1 MRAGAEGE
9 RLMGL
14 NGFTEWLFSALL
26 SWMQIIYNWLWSMLA
41 SGGQNEFMPW
51 FSDNWLKIVL
61 ILIIV
66 GLVVDYTIYLMRW
79 QPYHVWLTTLRRA
92 RGYVSRPF
100 TREQPRMRYAG
111 YRRVLEGCEGE
122 EVGAGAT
129 GASGASGA
137 TGAARRKSAGTYEA
151 RPRTQRAAGALNVRV
166 VERAAAQPDARPARQ
181 ERSAYARR
189 ADGQRA
195 YGNAAEE
202 YAPVNAAREYERPAS
217 VAAEEYAP
225 VSAAREYERPASIA
239 AEEYAPV
246 SATLADE
253 PDEGMALDADGYV
266 PETVSAPGEG
276 EQLAFSEP
284 PVFARSTRES
294 APVYGRAYQRPGQ
307 SFMPMG
313 VESDTRPQVE
323 LPDMEG
329 LDMLNGDGAAE
340 EPERTARTQARAVT
354 ESLPDDTYETRRSAR
369 QTQAQ
374 RGAQRYEGAVKPTGG
389 ARRYEGAVEPTG
401 GAQRYEGAAKPA
413 GRAAG
418 AAGQTAPRSISVR
431 ETGITREID
440 FDDEI
445 D

>member
-1 MRAGAEGE
+1 M
-9 RLMGL
+9 
-14 NGFTEWLFSALL
+14 
-26 SWMQIIYNWLWSMLA
+26 
-41 SGGQNEFMPW
+41 
-51 FSDNWLKIVL
+51 
-61 ILIIV
+61 
-66 GLVVDYTIYLMRW
+66 
-79 QPYHVWLTTLRRA
+79 
-92 RGYVSRPF
+92 
-100 TREQPRMRYAG
+100 
-111 YRRVLEGCEGE
+111 
-122 EVGAGAT
+122 
-129 GASGASGA
+129 
-137 TGAARRKSAGTYEA
+137 
-151 RPRTQRAAGALNVRV
+151 
-166 VERAAAQPDARPARQ
+166 
-181 ERSAYARR
+181 
-189 ADGQRA
+189 
-195 YGNAAEE
+195 
-202 YAPVNAAREYERPAS
+202 
-217 VAAEEYAP
+217 
-225 VSAAREYERPASIA
+225 SAA
-239 AEEYAPV
+239 
-246 SATLADE
+246 LADE

-354 ESLPDDTYETRRSAR
+354 ESLTDDTYETRRSAR

-374 RGAQRYEGAVKPTGG
+374 RSARRYEGSVKPTGGAQRYEGAVKPTGG
-389 ARRYEGAVEPTG
+389 AQRYEGTVEPAG

>member
-1 MRAGAEGE
+1 M
-9 RLMGL
+9 
-14 NGFTEWLFSALL
+14 
-26 SWMQIIYNWLWSMLA
+26 
-41 SGGQNEFMPW
+41 
-51 FSDNWLKIVL
+51 
-61 ILIIV
+61 
-66 GLVVDYTIYLMRW
+66 
-79 QPYHVWLTTLRRA
+79 
-92 RGYVSRPF
+92 
-100 TREQPRMRYAG
+100 
-111 YRRVLEGCEGE
+111 
-122 EVGAGAT
+122 
-129 GASGASGA
+129 
-137 TGAARRKSAGTYEA
+137 
-151 RPRTQRAAGALNVRV
+151 
-166 VERAAAQPDARPARQ
+166 
-181 ERSAYARR
+181 
-189 ADGQRA
+189 
-195 YGNAAEE
+195 
-202 YAPVNAAREYERPAS
+202 
-217 VAAEEYAP
+217 
-225 VSAAREYERPASIA
+225 
-239 AEEYAPV
+239 

-401 GAQRYEGAAKPA
+401 GAQRYEGAVEPTGGARRYEGTVKPA

>member
-1 MRAGAEGE
+1 
-9 RLMGL
+9 MGL

-122 EVGAGAT
+122 EVGAV
-129 GASGASGA
+129 A
-137 TGAARRKSAGTYEA
+137 TGAAGAAGAARRRSAGTYEA
-151 RPRTQRAAGALNVRV
+151 RPRTQRAAGALEVRPA
-166 VERAAAQPDARPARQ
+166 ERAAAQPNARPARP

-189 ADGQRA
+189 ADGQHA
-195 YGNAAEE
+195 YGNVAEEYAPESAAREYERPESIAAEE
-202 YAPVNAAREYERPAS
+202 YAPVSAAREYERPAS

-225 VSAAREYERPASIA
+225 VNAM
-239 AEEYAPV
+239 
-246 SATLADE
+246 LADE
-253 PDEGMALDADGYV
+253 PDGGMALDADGYV

-276 EQLAFSEP
+276 EQPEFGEP

-307 SFMPMG
+307 SFMPIG
-313 VESDTRPQVE
+313 VESDMRPQVE

-329 LDMLNGDGAAE
+329 LDMLNGDDAAA
-340 EPERTARTQARAVT
+340 EPERPTRTQARAGA
-354 ESLPDDTYETRRSAR
+354 ESLPGDTYETRRSAR
-369 QTQAQ
+369 QAQ
-374 RGAQRYEGAVKPTGG
+374 RG

-401 GAQRYEGAAKPA
+401 GAQRYEGTVEPTGNAQRYEGTVEPTGNARRYEGTVRPA
-413 GRAAG
+413 GRAG

>member
-1 MRAGAEGE
+1 
-9 RLMGL
+9 MGL

-100 TREQPRMRYAG
+100 TREQPRMHYAG

-122 EVGAGAT
+122 EVGAGAAGAAGAT
-129 GASGASGA
+129 GATGA
-137 TGAARRKSAGTYEA
+137 TGAARRRSAGTYEA
-151 RPRTQRAAGALNVRV
+151 RPRTQRAAGTLEVRP
-166 VERAAAQPDARPARQ
+166 VERAAAHPNTRPARP

-195 YGNAAEE
+195 YGN
-202 YAPVNAAREYERPAS
+202 V
-217 VAAEEYAP
+217 AEEYAP
-225 VSAAREYERPASIA
+225 VSAVHEDRRPAGVA
-239 AEEYAPV
+239 AEEYASVNVARENERPAGVAAEGYAPV
-246 SATLADE
+246 SAALADE
-253 PDEGMALDADGYV
+253 PEGGMALDADGYV

-276 EQLAFSEP
+276 EPLEFGEP
-284 PVFARSTRES
+284 PAFARSTRES

-307 SFMPMG
+307 SFMPIG

-329 LDMLNGDGAAE
+329 LDMLNGHDAAA
-340 EPERTARTQARAVT
+340 EPERPARTQACAGA
-354 ESLPDDTYETRRSAR
+354 ESLPGDTYETRRSAR
-369 QTQAQ
+369 QAQAQ
-374 RGAQRYEGAVKPTGG
+374 RN

-401 GAQRYEGAAKPA
+401 NARRYEGAVEPTGNARRYEGTVRPA
-413 GRAAG
+413 ERAAG
-418 AAGQTAPRSISVR
+418 AAGQTAPRTISVR

>member
-129 GASGASGA
+129 GAAVATGAS
-137 TGAARRKSAGTYEA
+137 GAARRKSAGTYEA

-217 VAAEEYAP
+217 
-225 VSAAREYERPASIA
+225 IA

-253 PDEGMALDADGYV
+253 HDEGMALDADGYV

-340 EPERTARTQARAVT
+340 ELERTARTQAHSGT

-374 RGAQRYEGAVKPTGG
+374 RSARRYEGAVKPTGGAQRYEGAVEPTGG
-389 ARRYEGAVEPTG
+389 ARRYEGAVEPAG
-401 GAQRYEGAAKPA
+401 GAQRYEGAAKSA

>member
-1 MRAGAEGE
+1 M
-9 RLMGL
+9 
-14 NGFTEWLFSALL
+14 
-26 SWMQIIYNWLWSMLA
+26 
-41 SGGQNEFMPW
+41 
-51 FSDNWLKIVL
+51 
-61 ILIIV
+61 
-66 GLVVDYTIYLMRW
+66 
-79 QPYHVWLTTLRRA
+79 
-92 RGYVSRPF
+92 
-100 TREQPRMRYAG
+100 
-111 YRRVLEGCEGE
+111 
-122 EVGAGAT
+122 
-129 GASGASGA
+129 
-137 TGAARRKSAGTYEA
+137 
-151 RPRTQRAAGALNVRV
+151 
-166 VERAAAQPDARPARQ
+166 
-181 ERSAYARR
+181 
-189 ADGQRA
+189 
-195 YGNAAEE
+195 
-202 YAPVNAAREYERPAS
+202 
-217 VAAEEYAP
+217 AAEEYAP
-225 VSAAREYERPASIA
+225 VSATREYERPASAA

-246 SATLADE
+246 NATLADE

-294 APVYGRAYQRPGQ
+294 APIYGRAYQRPGQ

-389 ARRYEGAVEPTG
+389 AQRYEGAVEPTG
-401 GAQRYEGAAKPA
+401 GAQRYEGAVEPA
-413 GRAAG
+413 GHAAG

>member
-129 GASGASGA
+129 GAAVATGAS
-137 TGAARRKSAGTYEA
+137 GAARRKSAGTYEA

-217 VAAEEYAP
+217 
-225 VSAAREYERPASIA
+225 IA

-253 PDEGMALDADGYV
+253 HDEGMALDADGYV

-340 EPERTARTQARAVT
+340 ELERTARTQAHSGT

-374 RGAQRYEGAVKPTGG
+374 RSARRYEGAVKPTGGAQRYEGAVEPTGG
-389 ARRYEGAVEPTG
+389 ARRYEGAVEPAG
-401 GAQRYEGAAKPA
+401 GAQRYEGAAKSA

-440 FDDEI
+440 FEDEI